1 LTIPDHQTLK
11 PGLLRRLIRDA
22 QLDVEGFLALLDR

>member
-1 LTIPDHQTLK
+1 LTIPDHDTLK

-22 QLDVEGFLALLDR
+22 QLDVEGFLELLNR